1 MEGEI
6 QTKALAVSL
15 RYEIAEKSLPE
26 KSGDLTSGPLFTSNP
41 GQVTDLPGPKFSHP
55 CNWPDSQS
63 AVGTGTV
70 IHA

>member
-41 GQVTDLPGPKFSHP
+41 GQVTVHVLLKPGLENFEHYFTS
-55 CNWPDSQS
+55 
-63 AVGTGTV
+63 V
-70 IHA
+70 